1 MIFQD
6 LIDLGVNPRI
16 AVALNR
22 MVVANHSKLPKS
34 ATEEGLASAIKA
46 ARGSLCDS
54 IANRWAKVAKGKSK
68 SDSGGGGSSYAP
80 SGGFGGGGSCFVEGS
95 EISTKTGTMPIE
107 ALSYGSKVLGFNENT
122 GTVCS
127 VTVEKIL
134 SSPVEQ
140 YLQISVGDTKVRV
153 TESHPLLTRTGWVE
167 AGNIRAGDSLLE
179 ILGGMKVSSEVRSIE
194 IIEHPANVYVM
205 EMKEAPHTY
214 IVDGLVA
221 HNAKIDEDEHEAVK
235 AEGPEPSE
243 EEEIRK
249 DERKIAEWTV
259 KLGYALAK
267 HLGADEITALTAS
280 MYAFTNIPDSREV
293 SSQVLKAEWWPNGRP
308 QRQ

>member
-22 MVVANHSKLPKS
+22 MVVANQGRFPKTASEDSLIAATKS
-34 ATEEGLASAIKA
+34 A
-46 ARGSLCDS
+46 
-54 IANRWAKVAKGKSK
+54 
-68 SDSGGGGSSYAP
+68 
-80 SGGFGGGGSCFVEGS
+80 
-95 EISTKTGTMPIE
+95 
-107 ALSYGSKVLGFNENT
+107 
-122 GTVCS
+122 
-127 VTVEKIL
+127 KIL
-134 SSPVEQ
+134 LCAQ
-140 YLQISVGDTKVRV
+140 FK
-153 TESHPLLTRTGWVE
+153 E
-167 AGNIRAGDSLLE
+167 AGL
-179 ILGGMKVSSEVRSIE
+179 
-194 IIEHPANVYVM
+194 PAV
-205 EMKEAPHTY
+205 T
-214 IVDGLVA
+214 
-221 HNAKIDEDEHEAVK
+221 
-235 AEGPEPSE
+235 AESDE
-243 EEEIRK
+243 EEEDKEAVPFGLPPSADENEAEASDIRK